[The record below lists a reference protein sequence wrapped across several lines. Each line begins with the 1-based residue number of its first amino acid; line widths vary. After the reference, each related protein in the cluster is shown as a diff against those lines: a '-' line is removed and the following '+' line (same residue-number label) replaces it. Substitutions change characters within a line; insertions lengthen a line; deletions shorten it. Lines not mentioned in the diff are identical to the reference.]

1 MLIQKKAGE
10 INGKLK
16 QFETIETRPRSR
28 GAPAFSLS
36 SIRLNCYK
44 TGMEPRLTV
53 GFFGAGKM
61 ATALARGFIRAG
73 LVRANQLIASDVS
86 KAARDAFTEETGART
101 AGSNSEVAEFAK
113 VLMLAVKP
121 EQVVPVLSGI
131 RNDF

>member
-1 MLIQKKAGE
+1 MLIQKKAVE
-10 INGKLK
+10 INEKLK
-16 QFETIETRPRSR
+16 QFETIETRSR
-28 GAPAFSLS
+28 GAPGFSLA
-36 SIRLNCYK
+36 SIPLNCYK

-53 GFFGAGKM
+53 GFLGAGKM

-113 VLMLAVKP
+113 
-121 EQVVPVLSGI
+121 
-131 RNDF
+131 